1 MDETL
6 PWSAALVTGASS
18 GIGEAIAEE
27 LARRGIDRVILV
39 ARRADHLERLA
50 EQLRRSYGTD
60 VEVLAADL
68 ADRGQRRTVEAR
80 LSDPERPVDLLVN
93 NAGFGTT
100 GSFAALDAEREEEE
114 VLVNVVAL
122 QQLTRAGLPGMLA
135 RGGGGVVNVASMATF
150 VPLPSMATYGATKA
164 FVTSFSEALHE
175 ETRGTGVTVS
185 ATLPGF
191 TRTEF
196 SDRLDDDSQESFP
209 DFMWLSAA
217 AVAVATI
224 DGALKG
230 QALIVPGLG
239 YRAAALA
246 VWPLPRT
253 LRRRAMGFAQSVRD

>member
-1 MDETL
+1 MNEAL
-6 PWSAALVTGASS
+6 PWTSALVTGASS
-18 GIGEAIAEE
+18 GIGEAIARD
-27 LARRGIDRVILV
+27 LARRGIDHLVLV
-39 ARRADHLERLA
+39 ARRADHLQRLA
-50 EQLRRSYGTD
+50 EDLHRGHGTE

-68 ADRGQRRTVEAR
+68 ADREGRTAVAAR
-80 LSDPERPVDLLVN
+80 LTDDGRPVDLLVN
-93 NAGFGTT
+93 NAGFGTS
-100 GSFAALDAEREEEE
+100 GSFATLDAAREEEE

-122 QQLTRAGLPGMLA
+122 QQLTRAALPGMLA
-135 RGGGGVVNVASMATF
+135 RGRGAVVNVASMATF

-196 SDRLDDDSQESFP
+196 ADQLGDESQESFP
-209 DFMWLSAA
+209 DFMWLSSDD
-217 AVAVATI
+217 VAVATI
-224 DGALKG
+224 DGAIAG

-253 LRRRAMGFAQSVRD
+253 LRRRAMGLVHSIRR